1 MHNKSIKMS
10 QVIEYYPEFFEPK
23 PVRPLFVKK
32 RFIIRKRELTEIT
45 AQIISILGKRKLSEA
60 FGLEIYNEKD
70 RYGQEIPSD
79 FFVTNIGHGVI

>member
-10 QVIEYYPEFFEPK
+10 RAIEYYPEFFEPK
-23 PVRPLFVKK
+23 PVRLPFVKK

-45 AQIISILGKRKLSEA
+45 AQIISTLGKRKLSDA